1 MAERITITP
10 EELRSSA
17 NVFSTKSGEIAETLT
32 LLRQEVDN
40 LEATWDGAAQD
51 QFFISYSEM
60 ETTLNEF
67 PTILEGISTQLTT
80 VADTLE
86 QTDEDLRSALSN
98 S

>member
-17 NVFSTKSGEIAETLT
+17 STFSSKAEEITQILSD
-32 LLRQEVDN
+32 LRTEVDN

-51 QFFISYSEM
+51 QFFASYSEM
-60 ETTLNEF
+60 ETTLNQF
-67 PTILEGISTQLTT
+67 PEVLEGISGQLTT

-86 QTDEDLRSALSN
+86 QTDEDLRTALSN